1 MVPRQPASGGRKPVL
16 AAHRPQIE
24 VIDRDAI
31 LAAVWGKLRR
41 PQGCPQAQLA
51 LVSALIGAM
60 GALSGQ
66 QPDLRAIAG
75 RLGVGHQRVY
85 RLLRVLEVKGV
96 VVRGKMERSL
106 EIRLHGE
113 KIHERG

>member
-1 MVPRQPASGGRKPVL
+1 MQPIP
-16 AAHRPQIE
+16 

-31 LAAVWGKLRR
+31 LAAVWGRLRR
-41 PQGCPQAQLA
+41 PQGCPEAQLA
-51 LVSALIGAM
+51 LVAALIGAM

-75 RLGVGHQRVY
+75 RLGVGHQRIY
-85 RLLRVLEVKGV
+85 TLLRVLEAKGI
-96 VVRGKMERSL
+96 VVRGKTERSL

-113 KIHERG
+113 IIHGE